1 MSPNEDH
8 EILGPRKFEFGGV
21 CIWPRLSVDHGIA
34 RLLGG
39 LRCEGWKGLQMSPNE
54 YCKSLGAR

>member
-1 MSPNEDH
+1 MPKVV
-8 EILGPRKFEFGGV
+8 GAPRH
-21 CIWPRLSVDHGIA
+21 I
-34 RLLGG
+34 GG